1 MELRQQLETALRDSL
16 KSKDEI
22 KKQTIRMVLSS
33 VKFSEIE
40 KRKPLDDSGIISVIQ
55 KEIKSRRESILD
67 AQKANRADIIETN
80 LQEISIL
87 EAFLPK
93 QLTEDE
99 IRSMAISAI
108 EEVHAESISDMGKVM
123 KVILPKIQGRAPND
137 QVSLIVRNLLTN

>member
-1 MELRQQLETALRDSL
+1 MELRQQLETSLRDSL

-40 KRKPLDDSGIISVIQ
+40 KGKPLDDSGIISVIQ
-55 KEIKSRRESILD
+55 KEIKNRRESILD

-108 EEVHAESISDMGKVM
+108 EEVHAKSINDTGKVM